1 MFDKE
6 ELEILEALEN
16 DTLKQSINVDEEI
29 ALARASAKEYLTK
42 SKNITLRL
50 NMADLNGIKT
60 KASETGIPYQTLI
73 NALIHQY
80 VTGQVKLAS

>member
-16 DTLKQSINVDEEI
+16 DTLVQSVNVEEEL
-29 ALARASAKEYLTK
+29 ALAKASAKAYLSK

-50 NMADLNGIKT
+50 SLADLHGIKS
-60 KASETGIPYQTLI
+60 KAVESGIPYQTLI

>member
-6 ELEILEALEN
+6 ELEILEAFEN
-16 DTLKQSINVDEEI
+16 NTLKQSLNVEEEI
-29 ALARASAKEYLTK
+29 TLAKIAAKEYLTK

-50 NMADLNGIKT
+50 NIADLHGIKM
-60 KASETGIPYQTLI
+60 KATETGIPYQTLI

-80 VTGQVKLAS
+80 VTGAVKLS

>member
-1 MFDKE
+1 MLDKE
-6 ELEILEALEN
+6 ELEILEAFEN
-16 DTLKQSINVDEEI
+16 DTLKQSIDIEEEI
-29 ALARASAKEYLTK
+29 ALAKISAKEYLTK

-50 NMADLNGIKT
+50 NIADLNGIKM

-80 VTGQVKLAS
+80 VVGTVRLAS

>member
-6 ELEILEALEN
+6 ELEILEAFEN
-16 DTLKQSINVDEEI
+16 DTLKQSINVEEEI
-29 ALARASAKEYLTK
+29 ALAKISAKEYLTK

-50 NMADLNGIKT
+50 NMADLHGIKM

-80 VTGQVKLAS
+80 VVGTVKLAS

>member
-6 ELEILEALEN
+6 ELEILEAVEN
-16 DTLKQSINVDEEI
+16 DALVQSSNIEEEI
-29 ALARASAKEYLTK
+29 ALAKASAKAYLNK

-50 NMADLNGIKT
+50 SLADLYGIKS
-60 KASETGIPYQTLI
+60 KALESGIPYQTLI

-80 VTGQVKLAS
+80 VNGKVKLAS

>member
-6 ELEILEALEN
+6 ELEILEAFDN
-16 DTLKQSINVDEEI
+16 DTLKQSFDVEEEI
-29 ALARASAKEYLTK
+29 TLAKVAAKEYLTK

-50 NMADLNGIKT
+50 NIADLHGIKM

-80 VTGQVKLAS
+80 VTGTVKLAS